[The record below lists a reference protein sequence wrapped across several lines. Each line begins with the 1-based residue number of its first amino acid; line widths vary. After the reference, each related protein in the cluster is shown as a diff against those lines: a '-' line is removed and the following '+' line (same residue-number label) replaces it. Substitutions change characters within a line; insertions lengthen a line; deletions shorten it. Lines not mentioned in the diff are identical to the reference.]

1 MTNEQK
7 SSQLYRI
14 AYQCAE
20 NRSTGRCKP
29 ENYCGNCPLNVSL
42 YLADQREAVLI
53 KTNAALDYGKVRQY
67 QQEEAW
73 KEAILAI
80 LALVGIIWF
89 ASSIKSCTEPKD
101 KPADTVTK
109 TVRAATL
116 ADIPV
121 TIGYVLAN
129 VCDMNGDNLVNCI
142 DYSVLFY
149 KYFPGECN
157 IIVNRNPSSGMHH
170 MFVAVWVG
178 NKWVYVEPQ
187 GPQFDYDPKR
197 VWGDYYNPYYNN
209 ITTAAWAVYARQI
222 WKT

>member
-7 SSQLYRI
+7 SSQLYRV

-20 NRSTGRCKP
+20 NKSNGACK
-29 ENYCGNCPLNVSL
+29 NGYCGNCPLNVSL

-53 KTNAALDYGKVRQY
+53 KTNAALDYGKVRIERQS
-67 QQEEAW
+67 EVVKW
-73 KEAILAI
+73 LFILAMI
-80 LALVGIIWF
+80 IVGIMWF
-89 ASSIKSCTEPKD
+89 SSSVKSCTEPKD

-121 TIGYVLAN
+121 TIGYVLTN
-129 VCDMNGDNLVNCI
+129 VRDMNGDNLVNCI

-157 IIVNRNPSSGMHH
+157 IIVNRNPSTGMHH
-170 MFVAVWVG
+170 MFVAVWVD

-187 GPQFDYDPKR
+187 GPQFDYDLKR

-209 ITTAAWAVYARQI
+209 ITTAAWAVYAR
-222 WKT
+222 

>member
-7 SSQLYRI
+7 GSQLYRL

-20 NRSTGRCKP
+20 NNYNGRCT
-29 ENYCGNCPLNVSL
+29 NGYCGNCPLNVSL

-53 KTNAALDYGKVRQY
+53 KTNAALDFGKVNAERQS
-67 QQEEAW
+67 EVIKWLFLTGVMIAAVW
-73 KEAILAI
+73 
-80 LALVGIIWF
+80 WF
-89 ASSIKSCTEPKD
+89 IASVQSCTTPKD
-101 KPADTVTK
+101 RPRDTVTK
-109 TVRAATL
+109 QATL

-121 TIGYVLAN
+121 TIGRVLSS
-129 VCDMNGDNLVNCI
+129 VHDMNNDGLVNCI

-170 MFVAVWVG
+170 MFVAVWV
-178 NKWVYVEPQ
+178 NSKWVYVEPQ
-187 GPQFDYDPKR
+187 GPQFDYDPKK

-209 ITTAAWAVYARQI
+209 ITTAAWAVYA
-222 WKT
+222 K